1 MLQTKKRLKS
11 IASFVGA
18 VFFLIVCSLM
28 FFPWFQWQE
37 QESILGSV
45 ERLIIS
51 DSMYG
56 ATPNYVVKLESG
68 RIIRVKAPPLSNYQ
82 KGDEIELRLF
92 TDKRND
98 NLRRYAV
105 KTSENE

>member
-45 ERLIIS
+45 E
-51 DSMYG
+51 
-56 ATPNYVVKLESG
+56 
-68 RIIRVKAPPLSNYQ
+68 
-82 KGDEIELRLF
+82 
-92 TDKRND
+92 
-98 NLRRYAV
+98 
-105 KTSENE
+105 